1 MAFVA
6 EYISKEDLK
15 RYNVVNTVN
24 EYRIKYGCR
33 ATLSDMAIAQLD
45 WVIDRQ
51 RNIWFIFVCDP
62 HLPDPRDG
70 FTGEEIYIL
79 CYKGNVIEL
88 DIRRIYDETTSKML
102 VDNPFFIKYKL
113 ENINSSLDGISLDE
127 LYGVLNEALKEYG
140 SRGIGGRKFLPKEH
154 QIVTFLH
161 D

>member
-1 MAFVA
+1 M
-6 EYISKEDLK
+6 KK
-15 RYNVVNTVN
+15 YNVVNTVN

-51 RNIWFIFVCDP
+51 RDIWFIFVCDP

-70 FTGEEIYIL
+70 FTGEDIWL
-79 CYKGNVIEL
+79 FHYKGRDIEL

-102 VDNPFFIKYKL
+102 ADNPFFIKYKL

-127 LYGVLNEALKEYG
+127 LYKILKEALTEYG
-140 SRGIGGRKFLPKEH
+140 NRGIDGRENLPKEH
-154 QIVTFLH
+154 EVVTFLH